1 MSGWKKSQFFTL
13 WSRFTIFSD
22 DENNENRFEETDNI
36 EEIPNPTELPSQA
49 IQVVFVSMWY
59 WWQEITII
67 SLITAALMNVLI
79 TQPIVQGLRDGFR
92 RRLHQIRQNVQR
104 RPVSYSKIPTIHSV
118 KIMGISF
125 LMSLCR

>member
-1 MSGWKKSQFFTL
+1 MQGKISIFHTVITFHD
-13 WSRFTIFSD
+13 FFSD
-22 DENNENRFEETDNI
+22 DDNNENRFEETDNI

-104 RPVSYSKIPTIHSV
+104 RPVSYSKI
-118 KIMGISF
+118 
-125 LMSLCR
+125 